1 MYSEP
6 PHSNRKNFYVSTVIN
21 PILVKIIMIKLPV
34 TANITAPLPM
44 AHALPSLAYKNTVLN
59 RKLTPS
65 AKRLK
70 MFYKHT
76 VNNPFE

>member
-1 MYSEP
+1 
-6 PHSNRKNFYVSTVIN
+6 
-21 PILVKIIMIKLPV
+21 MIKLPV

>member
-1 MYSEP
+1 
-6 PHSNRKNFYVSTVIN
+6 
-21 PILVKIIMIKLPV
+21 MIKLPV
-34 TANITAPLPM
+34 TANITASLPM

-70 MFYKHT
+70 MLCKYT
-76 VNNPFE
+76 VNNPLEYKGLRNVILSKSFG